1 MSEVIEEKV
10 PTDITESVET
20 TTYEVVVDKTKEEL
34 IEHIANM
41 PGESLMD
48 KFKNI
53 PPDENGAITSLGE
66 TRTKNSD
73 GKTTKIVLAKGAGV
87 TAIETFIA
95 NFTEFDNLRKNS
107 FKESLENVGV
117 GVFQHHLLDMLES
130 TQNES
135 LSLQN
140 NVKACAADFIRYLS
154 EGLFNA

>member
-1 MSEVIEEKV
+1 MSDVIEEKV
-10 PTDITESVET
+10 QTDVVESGTITT
-20 TTYEVVVDKTKEEL
+20 
-34 IEHIANM
+34 
-41 PGESLMD
+41 
-48 KFKNI
+48 
-53 PPDENGAITSLGE
+53 LGE

-87 TAIETFIA
+87 IAIETFIA

-117 GVFQHHLLDMLES
+117 GVFQYHLLDMLAS
-130 TQNES
+130 VQNES